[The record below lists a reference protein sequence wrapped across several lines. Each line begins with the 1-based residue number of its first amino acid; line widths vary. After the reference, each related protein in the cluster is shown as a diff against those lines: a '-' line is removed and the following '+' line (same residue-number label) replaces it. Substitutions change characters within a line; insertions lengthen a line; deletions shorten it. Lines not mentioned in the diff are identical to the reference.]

1 VKLSKR
7 AIDFQLETAKAN
19 ATLPDTGRLEF
30 RADVNIGEI
39 IHDGDDI
46 DTHLSVTPGSRCER
60 QTAHTTTPIAAL
72 WQLP

>member
-30 RADVNIGEI
+30 RADVNIGESSMMGMTSI
-39 IHDGDDI
+39 L
-46 DTHLSVTPGSRCER
+46 T
-60 QTAHTTTPIAAL
+60 
-72 WQLP
+72 